1 MQAASHRLMVSQ
13 LQQNHPVA
21 LRVFGLRYCS
31 WLWAFPPLLFFL
43 PLSVPFFSFFFFLLP
58 LPSPFSP
65 FGFLGLWGGSSGV
78 VTGALSVEALIVSK
92 ETKPL
97 RSRHTLV
104 FTGMAAL
111 SLPGFLL
118 PPSPFLSHFVSPLLF
133 PFLPPV
139 FFFLPL
145 PFFLRS
151 MLMPIGAA
159 RCDWA

>member
-1 MQAASHRLMVSQ
+1 MNV
-13 LQQNHPVA
+13 PPPFFFFP
-21 LRVFGLRYCS
+21 LRV
-31 WLWAFPPLLFFL
+31 
-43 PLSVPFFSFFFFLLP
+43 PFFFFFLLP
-58 LPSPFSP
+58 LPSSFSP

-97 RSRHTLV
+97 RSRHALV

-133 PFLPPV
+133 LFLPP
-139 FFFLPL
+139 FFFSLFPPLFLLSPFFFSSL
-145 PFFLRS
+145 PFFPRC
-151 MLMPIGAA
+151 MLMHIGAA
-159 RCDWA
+159 RCD

>member
-1 MQAASHRLMVSQ
+1 M
-13 LQQNHPVA
+13 
-21 LRVFGLRYCS
+21 
-31 WLWAFPPLLFFL
+31 
-43 PLSVPFFSFFFFLLP
+43 
-58 LPSPFSP
+58 
-65 FGFLGLWGGSSGV
+65 

-133 PFLPPV
+133 LFLPPFFFFLSFPLFFFSLL

-145 PFFLRS
+145 PFFPRC

-159 RCDWA
+159 RCD

>member
-1 MQAASHRLMVSQ
+1 MCPWIQILQ
-13 LQQNHPVA
+13 LTMNV
-21 LRVFGLRYCS
+21 
-31 WLWAFPPLLFFL
+31 PPLL
-43 PLSVPFFSFFFFLLP
+43 SFFFFPLACSFFFLFLLP
-58 LPSPFSP
+58 LPSSFSP

-133 PFLPPV
+133 LFLPP
-139 FFFLPL
+139 FFFFSLSPSFSSLSFFFSSL
-145 PFFLRS
+145 PFFPRC
-151 MLMPIGAA
+151 MLMHIGAA
-159 RCDWA
+159 RCD

>member
-1 MQAASHRLMVSQ
+1 MRLWIQILQ
-13 LQQNHPVA
+13 LTMSVP
-21 LRVFGLRYCS
+21 
-31 WLWAFPPLLFFL
+31 LFFFL
-43 PLSVPFFSFFFFLLP
+43 FSPCVFFFFSFSLFFSFFFFLLP

-97 RSRHTLV
+97 RSRHTLA

-133 PFLPPV
+133 L
-139 FFFLPL
+139 FLPL
-145 PFFLRS
+145 FFLFSSPSFFPSLHAHAHRS
-151 MLMPIGAA
+151 STL
-159 RCDWA
+159 

>member
-1 MQAASHRLMVSQ
+1 M
-13 LQQNHPVA
+13 
-21 LRVFGLRYCS
+21 RVPPSFFFPLACS
-31 WLWAFPPLLFFL
+31 FF
-43 PLSVPFFSFFFFLLP
+43 FFFFLLP

-118 PPSPFLSHFVSPLLF
+118 PPSPFPSHFVSPLLF
-133 PFLPPV
+133 LFLPP
-139 FFFLPL
+139 FFFLSFPL
-145 PFFLRS
+145 FFFSLLFFSSSPSFFPSLHAHAHRS
-151 MLMPIGAA
+151 STL
-159 RCDWA
+159 